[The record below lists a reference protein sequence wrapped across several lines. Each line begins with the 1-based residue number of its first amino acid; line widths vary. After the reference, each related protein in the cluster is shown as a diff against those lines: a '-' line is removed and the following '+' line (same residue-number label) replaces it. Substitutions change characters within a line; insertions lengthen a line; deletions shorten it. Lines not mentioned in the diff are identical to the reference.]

1 MHGRICLQIY
11 ALRDHLVQEMEHEL
25 VGPNTCCIVC
35 KTAHGAFDTRG
46 LRIKWLDMS
55 FICFNQELIL
65 ANSASS
71 VPTKRACSVGPHPFK
86 INDSYPHLSFAK

>member
-46 LRIKWLDMS
+46 LRIKWLDYVFYLLQS
-55 FICFNQELIL
+55 RTYTRQLRIL
-65 ANSASS
+65 GTHEAGLLSRAAS
-71 VPTKRACSVGPHPFK
+71 VQ
-86 INDSYPHLSFAK
+86 DQ